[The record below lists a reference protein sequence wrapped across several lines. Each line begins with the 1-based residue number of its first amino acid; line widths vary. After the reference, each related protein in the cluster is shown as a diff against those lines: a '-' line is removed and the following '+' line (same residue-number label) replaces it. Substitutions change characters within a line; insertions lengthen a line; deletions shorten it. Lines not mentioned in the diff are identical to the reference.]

1 MAAKRWRDRYRS
13 GGACDFQQNYDFYF
27 KWLTNKVA
35 SLITLGNLPET
46 LDSIFIKTNL
56 ILDGYMCFT
65 DFPDVKPGLFAVLG
79 NFGGEPDEYHIPTI
93 FTASNPILGSKTVRY
108 RPLRDEKPNGVVVF
122 NTAIDSLRE
131 DCLCSGMY
139 ELINQTAA
147 LLADN
152 IVSINTAQIN
162 TRATAFFTAESEAQA
177 LAGEEV
183 LKGIYAGQPF
193 RILRSDIV
201 EKLQVSPLAQTAS
214 AQMLTELVELN
225 NYIIANFFQSI
236 GIMANKTMK
245 RERMITGEID
255 EQNGFVEL
263 NLFEMVSSWKYGF
276 DKVNE
281 MYGEMYGTD
290 ITVGVNPLALEEI
303 VSKFGGASDPN
314 APEPDADTGV
324 KDTPDPDV
332 DPAAESD
339 PGQDPDVE
347 PAADPVVDPAAEPEA
362 GPDEV
367 ADQIHSEE
375 EIVEVIADQ
384 INGEEVE
391 DNASNNEESL
401 SEEDGPEMVG
411 E

>member
-1 MAAKRWRDRYRS
+1 MAAKRWRERYRS
-13 GGACDFQQNYDFYF
+13 GGTCDFQQNYDFYF
-27 KWLTNKVA
+27 KWLTNKVS
-35 SLITLGNLPET
+35 SLITLGNLPKT
-46 LDSIFIKTNL
+46 IDSAFVKSNL

-79 NFGGEPDEYHIPTI
+79 NFGGESDEYYIPTI

-108 RPLRDEKPNGVVVF
+108 RPLREEKPNGVVVF

-147 LLADN
+147 ILADN
-152 IVSINTAQIN
+152 IVSINTAQIT
-162 TRATAFFTAESEAQA
+162 TRATAFFTAESESQA

-183 LKGIYAGQPF
+183 LKGIFAGQPY
-193 RILRSDIV
+193 RVLRSDIV

-214 AQMLTELVELN
+214 SQMITELVELN

-236 GIMANKTMK
+236 GVMANKTMK

-263 NLFEMVSSWKYGF
+263 NLFEMVSSWKAGF

-281 MYGEMYGTD
+281 MFGTE
-290 ITVGVNPLALEEI
+290 ITVGVNSLILEDI
-303 VSKFGGASDPN
+303 ISKFGGASAPAAEPAADP
-314 APEPDADTGV
+314 GV
-324 KDTPDPDV
+324 KDNPDPDV
-332 DPAAESD
+332 EPAEESD
-339 PGQDPDVE
+339 PGQDTEDE
-347 PAADPVVDPAAEPEA
+347 PAADPEA
-362 GPDEV
+362 GPGEV
-367 ADQIHSEE
+367 SEQIQSEE
-375 EIVEVIADQ
+375 KIVEVIADQ

-391 DNASNNEESL
+391 DNASDNEESI

>member
-1 MAAKRWRDRYRS
+1 MASKRWRERYRS

-27 KWLTNKVA
+27 KWLTNKVS
-35 SLITLGNLPET
+35 SLITLGNLPKT
-46 LDSIFIKTNL
+46 IDSAFVKSNL

-79 NFGGEPDEYHIPTI
+79 NFGGEPDEYYIPTI

-108 RPLRDEKPNGVVVF
+108 RPLREEEPNGVVVF

-147 LLADN
+147 ILADN
-152 IVSINTAQIN
+152 IVSINTAQIT

-183 LKGIYAGQPF
+183 LKGIFAGQPY

-214 AQMLTELVELN
+214 SQMMTELVELN

-236 GIMANKTMK
+236 GVMANKTMK

-263 NLFEMVSSWKYGF
+263 NLFEMVSSWKAGF

-281 MYGEMYGTD
+281 MFGTE
-290 ITVGVNPLALEEI
+290 ITVGVNSLILEDI
-303 VSKFGGASDPN
+303 ISKFGGASDP
-314 APEPDADTGV
+314 AAKPASDPGV
-324 KDTPDPDV
+324 KDDPDPDV

-367 ADQIHSEE
+367 ADQIQSEE

>member
-1 MAAKRWRDRYRS
+1 MATKRWRDRYRS
-13 GGACDFQQNYDFYF
+13 GGVCDFQQNYDFYF
-27 KWLTNKVA
+27 KWLTNKVS
-35 SLITLGNLPET
+35 SLVTLGNLPET
-46 LDSIFIKTNL
+46 LDAAFVKSNL

-65 DFPDVKPGLFAVLG
+65 DFPNYKPGIFAVLG

-108 RPLRDEKPNGVVVF
+108 RPLRGEEPNGVVVF

-152 IVSINTAQIN
+152 IVSINTAQIT

-177 LAGEEV
+177 LAGEEI
-183 LKGIYAGQPF
+183 LKAIFAGQPY

-214 AQMLTELVELN
+214 AQMITELVELN

-236 GIMANKTMK
+236 GVMANKTMK

-263 NLFEMVSSWKYGF
+263 NLFEMVSSWKSGF

-281 MYGEMYGTD
+281 MFGTE
-290 ITVGVNPLALEEI
+290 ITVGVNPLILEDI
-303 VSKFGGASDPN
+303 VSKFGGASAPAAEPAADP
-314 APEPDADTGV
+314 GV
-324 KDTPDPDV
+324 EDDPDPDV
-332 DPAAESD
+332 EPATESD
-339 PGQDPDVE
+339 PGQDPEVE
-347 PAADPVVDPAAEPEA
+347 PAADPGVEPAAEPEA

-367 ADQIHSEE
+367 ADQIQSEE

-391 DNASNNEESL
+391 DDASNNEESV
-401 SEEDGPEMVG
+401 SEEDRPEMVG